1 MNFILS
7 PEIIDDIIFAMENQ
21 NDVFVFDAAAGF
33 CVSPAEQAQYAGTDG
48 NEDRFYMIPAW
59 TPADGFRVMEQFT
72 ARVHNPV
79 LRELLRAA
87 LERKKGVFRLYKN
100 VLKAYPAAG
109 QDWHRFKERQMK
121 AAVYE
126 WYNDLRT
133 VWGLEKIRFEEEETD
148 SLLHQDFTFELHT
161 GISDDLLCAFR
172 LTAEGA
178 GADGL
183 TGDQGQDA
191 GFDAGTR
198 AALDTLAHKVLPA
211 GGALRETV
219 VITVH
224 AGEEVCAL
232 CMLYTVSPRVLILPL
247 LRVLPDYRG
256 LGIGKELLRRACTY
270 AARQGAALIFADL
283 GTAGYFIPQLER
295 HGFRPAGLLY
305 VKDIFHTGS

>member
-21 NDVFVFDAAAGF
+21 NDAFVFDAAAGF
-33 CVSPAEQAQYAGTDG
+33 CVSAEEQSRCAGTEDS
-48 NEDRFYMIPAW
+48 EDRFYTIPEW

-72 ARVHNPV
+72 ARVHNPL

-100 VLKAYPAAG
+100 VLKAYPAAE
-109 QDWHRFKERQMK
+109 QDWHRFKGRQMK

-161 GISDDLLCAFR
+161 GIADDLLRTFMLPTEA
-172 LTAEGA
+172 A

-183 TGDQGQDA
+183 TGDQGQTA
-191 GFDAGTR
+191 GFHAGTLS
-198 AALDTLAHKVLPA
+198 ALETLARSVLPA
-211 GGALRETV
+211 GGALREAAA
-219 VITVH
+219 ITVH
-224 AGEEVCAL
+224 AGEDVCAI
-232 CMLYTVSPRVLILPL
+232 CVLYTIPPRALILPL

-270 AARQGAALIFADL
+270 AERQGSALIFADL
-283 GTAGYFIPQLER
+283 CTAGYFIPQFER

-305 VKDIFHTGS
+305 VREEGI